1 MELIHFI
8 YIILPLLFLSKLKLV
23 IMKILVGSK
32 NPVKLKAVEETF
44 ALYFENVE
52 VIGMSIDSNVS
63 DQPINEETFLGAENR
78 AEKLKR
84 LNDDQ
89 TLNSEFFI
97 GIEGGIQQIYNKWFA
112 FGCMCVIHKS
122 GKKSFGTSAHF
133 ELPDIVTKQLLNRKE
148 LGHVMDEIMQQENTK
163 QKGGAISYFTNGKM
177 NRKELY
183 IPGLISALVP
193 FQHEKMY
200 FG

>member
-8 YIILPLLFLSKLKLV
+8 YIILLLLFLSKLNLI

-44 ALYFENVE
+44 LLYFDNIEI
-52 VIGMSIDSNVS
+52 IGMSIDSNVS

-78 AEKLKR
+78 AEKLRK

-89 TLNSEFFI
+89 TIKAEFFI

-112 FGCMCVIHKS
+112 FGCMCIIHKS

-133 ELPDIVTKQLLNRKE
+133 ELPAIVTKQLLKRKE
-148 LGHVMDEIMQQENTK
+148 LGLVMDEIMGQANTK
-163 QKGGAISYFTNGKM
+163 QKGGAIAYFTKGKM
-177 NRKELY
+177 DRKELY
-183 IPGLISALVP
+183 VPGLISALVP

>member
-1 MELIHFI
+1 
-8 YIILPLLFLSKLKLV
+8 
-23 IMKILVGSK
+23 MKILVGSK

-44 ALYFENVE
+44 LLYFKNVKI
-52 VIGMSIDSNVS
+52 IGMSVNSEVS
-63 DQPINEETFLGAENR
+63 DQPINEETYIGAENR
-78 AEKLKR
+78 AIKLQK
-84 LNDDQ
+84 LNNDQ
-89 TLNSEFFI
+89 SLDAEFFV
-97 GIEGGIQQIYNKWFA
+97 GIEGGIQQTYNKWFA
-112 FGCMCVIHKS
+112 FGCMCIIHKS

-133 ELPDIVTKQLLNRKE
+133 ELPEIVTKQLLERKE
-148 LGHVMDEIMQQENTK
+148 LGHVMDEIMDQENTK

-177 NRKELY
+177 SRKELY